1 MSVSKWD
8 KWTLLKIYHELKM
21 KIKYDQQTDIL
32 TIILRET
39 FPVNAI
45 SEPGGV
51 IISYDETDEPI
62 TLEFL
67 NASQR
72 NIIDPEEMT
81 LTIYQ

>member
-81 LTIYQ
+81 LTIAQ

>member
-1 MSVSKWD
+1 VSVSKWD
-8 KWTLLKIYHELKM
+8 KWILLKIYHELKM
-21 KIKYDQQTDIL
+21 KIKYDQETDIL
-32 TIILRET
+32 MIILRDT

-62 TLEFL
+62 SLEFL

-72 NIIDPEEMT
+72 NIIDPEEIA

>member
-1 MSVSKWD
+1 
-8 KWTLLKIYHELKM
+8 M
-21 KIKYDQQTDIL
+21 KIKYDKETDIL
-32 TIILRET
+32 MIILRDT

-62 TLEFL
+62 SLEFL

-72 NIIDPEEMT
+72 NIIDLEQIAF
-81 LTIYQ
+81 TIDQ